1 MKVRD
6 ISFDKDG
13 KLFCNSS
20 GFPDPEISFERPNGT
35 VSKDPN
41 LPEKWP
47 EYGTYR
53 CTATNILGQSSMIK
67 EIGGVDLI
75 AIGKFMPK
83 MIVTLTSPIGLPFH
97 TPVAQKIAD
106 QR

>member
-1 MKVRD
+1 MNSIFEPYLKVRD
-6 ISFDKDG
+6 ISYDKDG

-20 GFPDPEISFERPNGT
+20 GFPNPEISFERPNGT
-35 VSKDPN
+35 ISKDPN

-75 AIGKFMPK
+75 AIGKFC
-83 MIVTLTSPIGLPFH
+83 
-97 TPVAQKIAD
+97 QK
-106 QR
+106 